1 MLEKLISEVIDE
13 KNQIDFYLAII
24 EALRK
29 EIPREPKENADW
41 LYCPIC
47 GREILMDRFNYCPDC
62 GQKIDWRCLDD
73 DEEGS
78 N

>member
-1 MLEKLISEVIDE
+1 MLEKLISETIDE
-13 KNQIDFYLAII
+13 KNQLDFYMAII
-24 EALRK
+24 DALRK
-29 EIPREPKENADW
+29 QIPREPKDTGW
-41 LYCPIC
+41 LYCPVC
-47 GREILMDRFNYCPDC
+47 GREILMDKFNYCPDC

>member
-29 EIPREPKENADW
+29 EIPREPKENTEW

-62 GQKIDWRCLDD
+62 GQKIDWRCFDD